1 LADPAGEILGD
12 QDELESP
19 TPKANG
25 ETVLKAPM
33 KSVKSHSELNGSPPK
48 SRSAN
53 KYAKRKRTEAL
64 ITNEDHT
71 LTGLREEFTESGQ
84 DIEALAQADTPS
96 RKRRGHL
103 KGSQNKRSPT
113 PEGDLPPEERYFFQN
128 RSEPPH
134 TSSNTLTSL
143 KLLTYEEYFDQIEK
157 HKDHHELDRRY
168 SIKLQS
174 RSFSQWRFELMER
187 FNICLYGWGSKRQLL
202 TQYAEWIHQ
211 RSATP
216 PKTVVVNGYN
226 PTVNIRTILNTL
238 TAAVFGGKVQ
248 GRQATQPLEILDSIL
263 SHLTSQPPAQP
274 ILLMINSID
283 AYSLRHSA
291 TQSLLATLAAH
302 PLINL
307 ISTAD
312 TPSFLLM
319 WNSLLRDKFN
329 FVFHDC
335 ATYAPYD
342 AELSVVDEVH
352 ELLGHKGR
360 RVGGQEGVGHVLR
373 SLPNNGR
380 LVYRVLLTQILSVE
394 RDGEEGHRTAM
405 TTIHQKEGEVGI
417 EYRVL
422 YQKVLGEI
430 IGLSE
435 MNFRILL
442 KEFYDHQM
450 IVSRRNKTGTEIL
463 CVPLAREVMGSV
475 LEDLLS
481 K

>member
-1 LADPAGEILGD
+1 
-12 QDELESP
+12 
-19 TPKANG
+19 
-25 ETVLKAPM
+25 M
-33 KSVKSHSELNGSPPK
+33 KPVKSHKELNGSLSK
-48 SRSAN
+48 SKSAN
-53 KYAKRKRTEAL
+53 KSAKRKWTEAL
-64 ITNEDHT
+64 IENENHT
-71 LTGLREEFTESGQ
+71 LTGLREEVAESGQ
-84 DIEALAQADTPS
+84 DIEALAQADAPL
-96 RKRRGHL
+96 RKRRGRP
-103 KGSQNKRSPT
+103 KASQNKGSPT

-128 RSEPPH
+128 RSGPPN
-134 TSSNTLTSL
+134 TSNDTLTSL
-143 KLLTYEEYFDQIEK
+143 KLLTYEEYFDQIK
-157 HKDHHELDRRY
+157 KYRDRHELDRRY
-168 SIKLQS
+168 LVKLHL
-174 RSFSQWRFELMER
+174 RSFSQWRFELMWR

-216 PKTVVVNGYN
+216 PKTVVVNRYN

-238 TAAVFGGKVQ
+238 TTVVFGEKVQ

-274 ILLMINSID
+274 ILLMINSKD
-283 AYSLRHSA
+283 AYSLRCSA
-291 TQSLLATLAAH
+291 TQSLLATLAAQ

-312 TPSFLLM
+312 TPSFPLM

-342 AELSVVDEVH
+342 AELSVVDDVH

-360 RVGGQEGVGHVLR
+360 RVGGQEGIGHVLR
-373 SLPNNGR
+373 GLPNNGR
-380 LVYRVLLTQILSVE
+380 LVYRILLTQILSVE
-394 RDGEEGHRTAM
+394 QDGEAGHHTAM
-405 TTIHQKEGEVGI
+405 TAIPQKEGEVGI

-422 YQKVLGEI
+422 YQKVLEEI

-450 IVSRRNKTGTEIL
+450 IMSRRDKTGTEIL
-463 CVPLAREVMGSV
+463 CVPLDREVMESV
-475 LEDLLS
+475 LEDLVS
-481 K
+481 G